1 MVFVTTG
8 AENPVLGLVGAPPQP
23 LAPFRSPM
31 PPPLPTRLSEAPRLT
46 RSDLQRAKRR
56 RQAGW
61 GLVPWALALVTLVLR
76 LATGA
81 RGPTDWDSAQYASAV
96 DHFDVVHGQPQPPG
110 YWFYV
115 ETARALHVLV
125 GAGTI
130 ASLVIVAAVASAVA
144 VGLTAVAG
152 RDLGG
157 PWVGLAAGALVA
169 ASPFAWF
176 SGSIVATYS
185 FDMAAC
191 SLLIIMAWRAR
202 PGSWHGMGAVAAFG
216 LLAGFRQ
223 SILMAFALLAL
234 LAVIGSTRRWSRLGL
249 TALVGVAAVA
259 CWLVPMVLTQPGGFS
274 AWLHA
279 THTETA
285 GAAAVTSVLDHAPGA
300 ATNVGTFAAY
310 TAVALAPLAAVT
322 VLACLLLLIRRLVP
336 AGTAGRDA
344 GPGPVPEPFRVG
356 PAWTRPWYQSRT
368 AVLGAAIV
376 PPVLVVALLQFA
388 KGGYLLAYLP
398 AAVIALLLPMGALNR
413 RRRDSTRTSA
423 GWLTVT
429 SVLVGLIVV
438 VGAQRFVSSAAVLPA
453 QWMGSATSLWLE
465 QPRYQAPYPD
475 TYAAIRSADSI
486 DAALAALGPSVR
498 PGVDVVV
505 FDTVDG
511 GQNIYRNAGWE
522 LPAARIA
529 LIGPDQVLYNE
540 QHGALYYA
548 PPPAL
553 AVGPRGSV
561 LLVASPAMPGLA
573 ALTADGRAHPVV
585 TSQPIGGYRV
595 WRIGPGSSVLG
606 VPVVDHAGP
615 RPLGRGI

>member
-23 LAPFRSPM
+23 LAPFRAPM
-31 PPPLPTRLSEAPRLT
+31 PPSAPTALSGTPRLT
-46 RSDLQRAKRR
+46 RSDLQRRRR
-56 RQAGW
+56 RQARW
-61 GLVPWALALVTLVLR
+61 GFMPWALALVTLALR
-76 LATGA
+76 LVTGA

-96 DHFDVVHGQPQPPG
+96 DHFDVAHGQPQPPG
-110 YWFYV
+110 YWLYV
-115 ETARALHVLV
+115 ETARALHVVV

-130 ASLVIVAAVASAVA
+130 ASLVIVAALASALA

-169 ASPFAWF
+169 TSPFAWF

-223 SILMAFALLAL
+223 SIVMAFALLAL

-249 TALVGVAAVA
+249 TVLVGLVAVGS
-259 CWLVPMVLTQPGGFS
+259 WFVPMVLTQPGGFS
-274 AWLHA
+274 VWLHA
-279 THTETA
+279 TRTETA
-285 GAAAVTSVLDHAPGA
+285 GAAAITSVLDHAPGA
-300 ATNVGTFAAY
+300 VTNVGTFAAY
-310 TAVALAPLAAVT
+310 TAVALAPLAVVT
-322 VLACLLLLIRRLVP
+322 VLGCALLLLRRLVP
-336 AGTAGRDA
+336 ARSGVDDLPPR
-344 GPGPVPEPFRVG
+344 PMPEPFRVG

-398 AAVIALLLPMGALNR
+398 AAVIALLLPLGALNR

-423 GWLTVT
+423 AWLTVT

-438 VGAQRFVSSAAVLPA
+438 VGAQRFVSAAAVLPA
-453 QWMGSATSLWLE
+453 QWMGSATSPWVE

-475 TYAAIRSADSI
+475 TYAAIRSADTI

-498 PGVDVVV
+498 PAVDVVV

-511 GQNIYRNAGWE
+511 GPNLYRNAGWE
-522 LPAARIA
+522 LPADRIA
-529 LIGPDQVLYNE
+529 LIGPGQVLYNE

-548 PPPAL
+548 PPQTI
-553 AVGPRGSV
+553 AVGAGGSV
-561 LLVASPAMPGLA
+561 LLVASPTMPGLA
-573 ALTADGRAHPVV
+573 ALTADGRAHPVT
-585 TSQPIGGYRV
+585 TSQLIGGYRV

-606 VPVVDHAGP
+606 VPVIEHAGP